1 MSKIHRRRHTGESR
15 YPSPALDFF
24 KFDEY
29 FIITS
34 TKEDLIMATTYTKGK
49 LYRLKI
55 ADLQPDPNQARKF
68 MDPVAINELAA
79 SIQKLGVMVPIQFR
93 QDEQSALVIVSGH
106 RRVTA
111 AGKAGLTEIYGTFTD
126 GDTRLQGFVENLQRE
141 DLAPVDE
148 AEQMAALMKEYV
160 FNQYQL
166 ADALGKSQ
174 AAVSTTMSLNKLPE
188 EIRDACRTNP
198 NIPKNT
204 LLEVAR
210 MKTEKSMR
218 RKFQVYMNKAGK
230 AGQTAVQKPKLSK
243 QRFLITKTDALT
255 GALDGLPLSEWTEED
270 RNDLVNA
277 LTGARS
283 KIEELLNA
291 LNPQPV
297 QEEPVTPGG
306 SNLS

>member
-1 MSKIHRRRHTGESR
+1 
-15 YPSPALDFF
+15 
-24 KFDEY
+24 
-29 FIITS
+29 
-34 TKEDLIMATTYTKGK
+34 MATTYTKGK
-49 LYRLKI
+49 LYRVKI

-68 MDPVAINELAA
+68 MDPIAINELAA
-79 SIQKLGVMVPIQFR
+79 SILKLGVMVPIQFR
-93 QDEQSALVIVSGH
+93 RDEQGALVIVSGH

-111 AGKAGLTEIYGTFTD
+111 AGKAGLTEIYGTYTD

-141 DLAPVDE
+141 NLSPVDE

-174 AAVSTTMSLNKLPE
+174 SDISRTMTLNNLPE
-188 EIRDACRTNP
+188 DVRDACRTNP
-198 NIPKNT
+198 NIPKET

-218 RKFQVYMNKAGK
+218 RKFEVYMAKAGK

-243 QRFLITKTDALT
+243 ERHLITKADALT
-255 GALDGLPLSEWTEED
+255 GALDGLPWSEWSED
-270 RNDLVNA
+270 DQNDLFNA
-277 LTGARS
+277 LNGAHS

-291 LNPQPV
+291 MNPQPV
-297 QEEPVTPGG
+297 ETEPNPPGG
-306 SNLS
+306 SNLA

>member
-1 MSKIHRRRHTGESR
+1 MDISN
-15 YPSPALDFF
+15 
-24 KFDEY
+24 
-29 FIITS
+29 
-34 TKEDLIMATTYTKGK
+34 KEVLNMVTTVTTVTTYTKGK

-93 QDEQSALVIVSGH
+93 QDEQGALVIVSGH

-126 GDTRLQGFVENLQRE
+126 GDTRLQGFVDNLQRE
-141 DLAPVDE
+141 GLAPVDE

-174 AAVSTTMSLNKLPE
+174 ATVSTTVMLNKLPE
-188 EIRDACRTNP
+188 DIRNACRTNP
-198 NIPKNT
+198 NIPKNM
-204 LLEVAR
+204 LLEVAK

-218 RKFQVYMNKAGK
+218 NKFEVYMHKAGK

-255 GALDGLPLSEWTEED
+255 GALDGLPLSEWTEDD

-291 LNPQPV
+291 LNQQPV
-297 QEEPVTPGG
+297 QEGSVTPGG
-306 SNLS
+306 KNLS